1 MGGIFLLVF
10 ARSSLF
16 NTQAAIITDE
26 GVRYREL
33 EVVGDSVRTGM
44 MGVIVSWSID
54 LAEGNDN

>member
-16 NTQAAIITDE
+16 NPQAAIITDE

-44 MGVIVSWSID
+44 MGVIVSW
-54 LAEGNDN
+54 

>member
-16 NTQAAIITDE
+16 NTHAAIITDE